1 MYVTTLG
8 RIKECGGIAETNYKA
23 IRAEREEAMIYMI
36 ISYIDP
42 ERDFPCQM
50 MAMKGGKVE
59 LYTVPMLI
67 RAIQEIFGC
76 HRELIT

>member
-8 RIKECGGIAETNYKA
+8 RIKECGGIAQTNDKA
-23 IRAEREEAMIYMI
+23 IRAEIEEATTYMTV
-36 ISYIDP
+36 SYIDP
-42 ERDFPCQM
+42 ERDVHCQV

-67 RAIQEIFGC
+67 RAAQEIFGC

>member
-1 MYVTTLG
+1 MYVTTLR
-8 RIKECGGIAETNYKA
+8 RIKECGGIAETNDKA
-23 IRAEREEAMIYMI
+23 IRTDSEGATIYMT

-42 ERDFPCQM
+42 ERDDHCQM